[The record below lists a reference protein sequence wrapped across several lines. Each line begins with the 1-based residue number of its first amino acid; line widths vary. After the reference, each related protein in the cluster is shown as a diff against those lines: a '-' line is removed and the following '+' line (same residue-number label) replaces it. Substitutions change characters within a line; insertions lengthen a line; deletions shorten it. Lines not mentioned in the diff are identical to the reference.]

1 MRNLSQVD
9 IFKVNNFFALF
20 FICSMNLKLKGV
32 GWLACIMC
40 HSSNSSKSSSRS
52 ILVDKKKRRL
62 QMRIYPKKHFKTICE
77 LPNNESESK
86 SEKMLRESQ
95 REKKKES
102 FISENNTLEPWKE
115 RWYHNITT
123 RQSLHGYGQEEK
135 KILYNA

>member
-95 REKKKES
+95 REKKRLLYIRKQHFRTLKRKVVPQYYNQTVFTRLWTRRKENS
-102 FISENNTLEPWKE
+102 I
-115 RWYHNITT
+115 
-123 RQSLHGYGQEEK
+123 
-135 KILYNA
+135 